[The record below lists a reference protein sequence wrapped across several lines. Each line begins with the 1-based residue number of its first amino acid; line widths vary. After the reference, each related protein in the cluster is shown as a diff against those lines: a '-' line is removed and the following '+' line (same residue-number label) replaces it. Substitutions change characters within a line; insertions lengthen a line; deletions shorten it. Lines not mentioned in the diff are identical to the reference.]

1 MRKILLVAALAVSA
15 AAVNAQATFG
25 VKAGANFSSIKS
37 SGEGEDDNSDMKVGL
52 NIGALANVP
61 ISEMFSFQP
70 EVVFSME
77 GGKEEEDDI
86 KVTLKLNYINV
97 PLLLQYNASGF
108 IAETG
113 PQIGFLMSAK
123 GKVEGLG
130 EEVEE
135 DIKEEYEG
143 INLSWAIGLG
153 YKMPSGF
160 GVNARYNLGLSN
172 IDKDDSEGD
181 FKTKT
186 NTIQVGVFYT
196 FGGGASA
203 RK

>member
-86 KVTLKLNYINV
+86 KYI
-97 PLLLQYNASGF
+97 
-108 IAETG
+108 
-113 PQIGFLMSAK
+113 
-123 GKVEGLG
+123 
-130 EEVEE
+130 
-135 DIKEEYEG
+135 
-143 INLSWAIGLG
+143 IN
-153 YKMPSGF
+153 
-160 GVNARYNLGLSN
+160 
-172 IDKDDSEGD
+172 
-181 FKTKT
+181 
-186 NTIQVGVFYT
+186 
-196 FGGGASA
+196 
-203 RK
+203 